1 MTESGSPR
9 VAVPMRSW
17 LLTALAVLLAA
28 ASLVLIW
35 AVAVPLGPEVCTAI
49 YPPARNCF
57 ESDRAAMGTLV
68 TVLVV
73 VLAVATTIIALLAR
87 TPGFGRIAVV
97 GVVLLAVSLLL
108 SYPLVAW
115 IPALA

>member
-1 MTESGSPR
+1 MTESASPSAR
-9 VAVPMRSW
+9 LSGRSW
-17 LLTALAVLLAA
+17 ALAALAVVLAA

-35 AVAVPLGPEVCTAI
+35 AVAVPVGPGVCAAI

-57 ESDRAAMGTLV
+57 ESDRAAMGTIV

-73 VLAVATTIIALLAR
+73 VLAVATAIIALFAR
-87 TPGFGRIAVV
+87 TPGFRRIAVV

-108 SYPLVAW
+108 SYPFVAW